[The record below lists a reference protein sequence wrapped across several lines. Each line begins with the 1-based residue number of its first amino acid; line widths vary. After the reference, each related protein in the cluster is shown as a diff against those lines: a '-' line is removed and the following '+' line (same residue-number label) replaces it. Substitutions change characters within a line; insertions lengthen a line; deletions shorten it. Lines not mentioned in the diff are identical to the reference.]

1 MLQRHCK
8 LKLIESRRSLPAV
21 NYFRAEPS
29 PESFQQGALQFCGGG
44 FAFVRGGLVII
55 KLNKTP
61 LICSASRSIWEAWRF
76 VWWG

>member
-29 PESFQQGALQFCGGG
+29 PESFQRGLCSS
-44 FAFVRGGLVII
+44 VGGLCVCAWGACHYKI
-55 KLNKTP
+55 KQNSTYL
-61 LICSASRSIWEAWRF
+61 
-76 VWWG
+76 